1 LQALCKRVLGSLF
14 HGFGILKMGSGILR
28 FDGFLLW
35 ATSSLKKSAVQVI
48 DYYKAKTVAIVADK
62 STAEVAEQIRQAV

>member
-1 LQALCKRVLGSLF
+1 
-14 HGFGILKMGSGILR
+14 MGSGILR